1 MMEKWA
7 LMVEYR
13 IGEGESGLYRDWIAQ
28 LAAAYPLVMLYEGA
42 DQPNLFVE
50 IWPAASE
57 EEARACQEERL
68 SERSPWFR
76 IGEWIPGGME
86 KLHAWTFKP
95 AMPISG
101 QSME

>member
-1 MMEKWA
+1 MNAYA

-13 IGEGESGLYRDWIAQ
+13 IEEEARADYLALIGRLAEGGVPVS
-28 LAAAYPLVMLYEGA
+28 LYEGT

-68 SERSPWFR
+68 SERSPWVG
-76 IGEWIPGGME
+76 IGGMVAGGRSRI
-86 KLHAWTFKP
+86 HAWTFKP
-95 AMPISG
+95 SLGRRPLA
-101 QSME
+101 